1 METALVINLYHNAF
15 KKVKMLELISKFTAI
30 GSQVWILMDILSA
43 ARVVRAFLGH
53 QSSELV
59 KLDVTHA
66 ETWRK
71 MILKKF
77 LIVKGSSDSMQM
89 FWLKPARLNN
99 H

>member
-1 METALVINLYHNAF
+1 MIKLHLYAF
-15 KKVKMLELISKFTAI
+15 KKVKMLELISEFTAK
-30 GSQVWILMDILSA
+30 GSQVWMLMDILSA
-43 ARVVRAFLGH
+43 VRAVKAFLGH

-59 KLDVTHA
+59 KQDATHA
-66 ETWRK
+66 ETWE

-89 FWLKPARLNN
+89 FWLKPARLKN

>member
-1 METALVINLYHNAF
+1 MINLYHNAF
-15 KKVKMLELISKFTAI
+15 KKVKMLELISEFTAI

-43 ARVVRAFLGH
+43 ARVVKAFLGH

-59 KLDVTHA
+59 KQDATHA
-66 ETWRK
+66 ETWKK

-77 LIVKGSSDSMQM
+77 LIVKGSSESMQM
-89 FWLKPARLNN
+89 FWLEPARLKN

>member
-15 KKVKMLELISKFTAI
+15 KKVKMLELISEFTAI
-30 GSQVWILMDILSA
+30 GSQVWMLMDILSA
-43 ARVVRAFLGH
+43 ARVVKAFLGH

-59 KLDVTHA
+59 KQDATHA
-66 ETWRK
+66 ETWE

-89 FWLKPARLNN
+89 FWLKPARLKN